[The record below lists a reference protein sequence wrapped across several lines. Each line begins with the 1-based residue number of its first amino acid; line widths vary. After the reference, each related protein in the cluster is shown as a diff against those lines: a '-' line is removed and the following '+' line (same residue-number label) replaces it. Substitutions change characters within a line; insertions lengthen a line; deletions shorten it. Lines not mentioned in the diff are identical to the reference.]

1 MLDNRQP
8 STLREYQSI
17 TTHRYACPRD
27 IGVMSA
33 HHAWSGRCTSTL
45 PSKYG
50 YFRCALSG
58 ALVWRGRHQ
67 IVSSPISR
75 RSLLRR
81 LRLTFRPWS
90 RSSTFT
96 RRRVPIHGSIR

>member
-17 TTHRYACPRD
+17 TAHRYACPRD

-33 HHAWSGRCTSTL
+33 HHAWSGRFTSTL
-45 PSKYG
+45 PSRYG

-75 RSLLRR
+75 RSLRRR